1 MNSESLWCAIF
12 MGKVVTFI
20 FQKRKLMHR
29 EIHKFVLGING
40 RIGVVLNSVGLKS
53 MCSSSFPFFLFVLYQ
68 VALSELW
75 SSMKQQLQ
83 SYLSIL
89 SKDTFDHNYPWQNS
103 PFYYKL
109 LLWVCL
115 WSKLGGICS
124 EDMEG
129 ELMETAHKSSTFGNA
144 IIYRLAYFRSA
155 QFWFH

>member
-1 MNSESLWCAIF
+1 MCNFHGKGCYLHFSEKKIDAQRNSQICL
-12 MGKVVTFI
+12 GN
-20 FQKRKLMHR
+20 KRQNWDW
-29 EIHKFVLGING
+29 IKFCWTEKYVFFFF
-40 RIGVVLNSVGLKS
+40 S
-53 MCSSSFPFFLFVLYQ
+53 FLFVLYQ